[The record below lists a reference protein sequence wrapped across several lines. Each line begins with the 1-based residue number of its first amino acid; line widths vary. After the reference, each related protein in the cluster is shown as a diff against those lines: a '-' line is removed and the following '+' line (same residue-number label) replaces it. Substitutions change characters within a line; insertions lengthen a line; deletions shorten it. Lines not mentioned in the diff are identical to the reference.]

1 MQHHF
6 LVIAWWALSFIFFA
20 MASVKEAF
28 GTSNQS
34 ITCTLTSLANNG
46 QRQSTAIDNTSN
58 LYLDALVFVKIK
70 SASAST
76 SSTGTANIYAYGTA
90 DGGTTY
96 TDGAT
101 GTDGSITLTSPPNMR
116 IIGIVN
122 IVANSVTYE
131 AGPFSVAA
139 AFGGVLPDHWGI
151 VVENKS
157 GAAFDGTT
165 ASAWYQGA
173 YATVA

>member
-1 MQHHF
+1 M
-6 LVIAWWALSFIFFA
+6 SD
-20 MASVKEAF
+20 VKTAY
-28 GTSNQS
+28 GTSNQA
-34 ITCTLTSLANNG
+34 ITCTLTSLANNA
-46 QRQSTAIDNTSN
+46 QRQSTAVDNTTN
-58 LYLDALVFVKIK
+58 KFLDALVFLKIK
-70 SASAST
+70 SAAAST
-76 SSTGTANIYAYGTA
+76 SGTGYFNIYAYGTS

-96 TDGAT
+96 SDGAT

-116 IIGIVN
+116 LIGVVN
-122 IVANSVTYE
+122 MVANSVTYE
-131 AGPFSVAA
+131 GGPFSVAA